1 MPNWVKSVIKTKPDV
16 LEDIMKKYSNEKGL
30 DFQKIIPMPKD
41 LDIEYSVG
49 GVLGLVYLFL
59 DNNCSISKELIVQ
72 TFQNVSLESLYDSDA
87 LEIVKRDY
95 NQGKEIKE
103 SKRDIELAKKYISNY
118 EKYGQATW
126 YEWRIKN
133 WGTKWN
139 NIEFKRSNN
148 TMIFETAWGFPEEII
163 LKLSQKY
170 PDTTFHC
177 KFADELI
184 PENSGKLLIQDGE
197 IYMEKYYLTNKERK
211 NIWNNSLYNTNNEKD
226 IDNDYERDY

>member
-59 DNNCSISKELIVQ
+59 DNNCSISKELIAQ
-72 TFQNVSLESLYDSDA
+72 TFQNVSSVSLYESDA

-103 SKRDIELAKKYISNY
+103 CKRDIELAKKYISNY

-133 WGTKWN
+133 WGTKCN
-139 NIEFKRSNN
+139 NIGFKRSNN

-163 LKLSQKY
+163 LELSQKY
-170 PDTTFHC
+170 PDTTFRC

-211 NIWNNSLYNTNNEKD
+211 NIWNNTLYNTNSEKD